1 MLILQF
7 FNVNILPLIAFGGIG
22 AAAIGFAVGATLWRR
37 DWRRGLVACLMTG
50 LWVVAQVSCGV
61 RYPMDAI
68 VGTLLGTGLGWL
80 LGAIAWLD
88 RLLGALV
95 RLARRLMLA

>member
-1 MLILQF
+1 
-7 FNVNILPLIAFGGIG
+7 VA
-22 AAAIGFAVGATLWRR
+22 ATLWRR
-37 DWRRGLVACLMTG
+37 DWRRGLVICLLTG

-61 RYPMDAI
+61 RYPLDVIA
-68 VGTLLGTGLGWL
+68 GTLLGISLGWL

-95 RLARRLMLA
+95 HLARRLMLA